1 MMPKKNSSG
10 LIRIFSCCNIPP
22 IFASNNKLI
31 LHVADK
37 ELVFKQ
43 IFEANSKKIYHLCY
57 GYTGDDDAANDLLQE
72 TFLKVWQNLDK
83 FRNQAMISTWI
94 YRIAVNTCLTY
105 LRSEKRQAKEEL
117 TPQIAETKMEEVSD
131 KNEQV
136 TLLYKCI
143 SKLEESERII
153 ITMVLDEMPYPEIA
167 EISGISEGNLR
178 VKIFRIKQKLTEL
191 YNQYERL

>member
-1 MMPKKNSSG
+1 MA
-10 LIRIFSCCNIPP
+10 I
-22 IFASNNKLI
+22 
-31 LHVADK
+31 K
-37 ELVFKQ
+37 ETAFRE
-43 IFEANSKKIYHLCY
+43 IFEANSKKIFHLCY

-105 LRSEKRQAKEEL
+105 LRSEKRQAKDEL
-117 TPQIAETKMEEVSD
+117 TEQLIETKAEEFSE
-131 KNEQV
+131 KNEQIA
-136 TLLYKCI
+136 LLYKCI

-153 ITMVLDEMPYPEIA
+153 ITMVLDEVPYTEIA

-178 VKIFRIKQKLTEL
+178 VKIHRIKQKLTEL
-191 YNQYERL
+191 YNHHERL

>member
-1 MMPKKNSSG
+1 M
-10 LIRIFSCCNIPP
+10 
-22 IFASNNKLI
+22 ANKE
-31 LHVADK
+31 VA
-37 ELVFKQ
+37 FRN

-57 GYTGDDDAANDLLQE
+57 GYTGDNDAANDLLQE

-105 LRSEKRQAKEEL
+105 LRSEKRQAKDEL
-117 TPQIAETKMEEVSD
+117 TETIAETHAEEFSE

-136 TLLYKCI
+136 ALLYKCI
-143 SKLEESERII
+143 SKLEETERII
-153 ITMVLDEMPYPEIA
+153 ITMVLDELPYPEIA

-178 VKIFRIKQKLTEL
+178 VKIHRIKQKLTEL
-191 YNQYERL
+191 YNHHERL